1 MKRRLWFFVLFA
13 LAITV
18 KTIHGITSSRALVGP
33 LCFLDVHI
41 PQAEVSG
48 RVASSNAG

>member
-1 MKRRLWFFVLFA
+1 MKRRLRFFVPFE

-18 KTIHGITSSRALVGP
+18 KTIHGITSSRAVVGL
-33 LCFLDVHI
+33 LCFLDVHL